1 MMMMENDGICAT
13 SAMFYIELGSKVLMA
28 RSPSSRNM
36 VRSLT
41 SDRVFSAIYS
51 VVESACSSYPGLPY
65 RLPYCEGTATH
76 RFFVDF
82 VSQWSVSR

>member
-1 MMMMENDGICAT
+1 MMMMMMMMMENDWIFETC
-13 SAMFYIELGSKVLMA
+13 AMFYSKLGSKVLMA
-28 RSPSSRNM
+28 RSLSSRGM

-41 SDRVFSAIYS
+41 SNRVFSAIYS

-82 VSQWSVSR
+82 VS